1 MKMINK
7 LMVVLGLAV
16 TLVGCGDPGRV
27 SWGAVNW
34 SPEAAAYLNEHLDK
48 PKGAQSE
55 WALEVTTDNGIRI
68 ASVFAD
74 DKKTASLVC
83 NPASGVASPVCDVL
97 MANSVLAIRWDES
110 EGYLVGGADLPPM
123 SGFEYVAS
131 GEEAVELLA
140 DLRPLFLRFEGYAL

>member
-16 TLVGCGDPGRV
+16 TLVGCGDPERLSSGV
-27 SWGAVNW
+27 VNW
-34 SPEAAAYLNEHLDK
+34 APEASAYLNERLDK

-55 WALEVTTDNGIRI
+55 WALEVKNEDGIRI
-68 ASVFAD
+68 VRVFVD
-74 DKKTASLVC
+74 GQKTASLVC

-97 MANSVLAIRWDES
+97 MANSVLAIRWDDS
-110 EGYLVGGADLPPM
+110 DGYLVGGADLPPM

-131 GEEAVELLA
+131 GEEAAELLT
-140 DLRPLFLRFEGYAL
+140 DLRPLFLRLEGYAL